1 VPAVFAAWLSD
12 VFPPDILTEKRVTG
26 PATPVAV
33 KVSGDPVSP
42 DAVAVM
48 VFAPAVLPRVHE
60 PTVAI
65 PEEFELAVREVP
77 DPPPLA
83 TAKVIERPDTRFPP
97 ESVTT
102 TDGAI
107 ATAEPAVA
115 V

>member
-1 VPAVFAAWLSD
+1 MV
-12 VFPPDILTEKRVTG
+12 TEKRVTG
-26 PATPVAV
+26 PASPVAV

-48 VFAPAVLPRVHE
+48 VFVPAVLPRVHE

-65 PEEFELAVREVP
+65 PEEFELAVSEVP

-83 TAKVIERPDTRFPP
+83 TAKVTDRPDTGFPP
-97 ESVTT
+97 ESVTS

-107 ATAEPAVA
+107 DTAEPAVA